1 MLNLDRVVPK
11 PLSAFLLAAGLMLA
25 LNAHAFTGRVIA
37 VADGD
42 TITVLRGTT
51 QVKVRLTEIDAPEK
65 KQAFGNRS
73 TQSLSDLCFG
83 KTAVLDEKGKD
94 RYGRTLARVT
104 CEGTDANAEQV
115 NRGLAW
121 AYTRYLTDPQIRVIG
136 EDARTSRRGLWQDE
150 KPVPPWDWRKE
161 RRKERR

>member
-1 MLNLDRVVPK
+1 
-11 PLSAFLLAAGLMLA
+11 MLA

-42 TITVLRGTT
+42 TITVLRGNT

-104 CEGTDANAEQV
+104 CDGVDANAEQV
-115 NRGLAW
+115 RRGMAW
-121 AYTRYLTDPQIRVIG
+121 VYDRYATDKSLYAVQEEAKAERL
-136 EDARTSRRGLWQDE
+136 GLWQDD
-150 KPVPPWDWRKE
+150 KPLLPWEWRH
-161 RRKERR
+161 R